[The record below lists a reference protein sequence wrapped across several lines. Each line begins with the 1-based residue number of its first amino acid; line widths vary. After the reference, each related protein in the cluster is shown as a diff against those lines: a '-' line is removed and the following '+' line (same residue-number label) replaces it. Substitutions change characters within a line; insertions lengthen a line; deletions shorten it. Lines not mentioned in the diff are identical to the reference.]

1 MIKRC
6 NDFGA
11 GGVSVAIGEL
21 ADGLEIDLNRVPKK
35 YDGLDGTELAI
46 SESQERMAVVVAAS
60 DVGRFLELAAR
71 ENLEAT
77 VVATVTE
84 NPRLRMHWNGNT
96 IVDVSREFLNSNGAE
111 KHITVQLDAPG
122 DYAKPVFGG
131 FLENFQAIAT
141 DLNTCSKRGLSER
154 FDSTIGAGTVLMP
167 FGGKHQQTPIQ
178 AMVHKVSLEQGHTD
192 TCSLM
197 SWGYNP
203 FITEKSPYHGAYLAV
218 VESAAKLVATGA
230 AYEDVYL
237 TFQEYF
243 KRVGRDPKRWSQPL
257 AALLGAFEAQKD
269 LKIAAIGGK
278 DSMSGTFED
287 LDVPPPWCPLPSPQS
302 RYSTLYPMSS
312 RRRVTPSACCSRSTR
327 PGCPIPSLF
336 WPISGW

>member
-1 MIKRC
+1 MFDSFFSGDGFISI
-6 NDFGA
+6 FFLLFIVA
-11 GGVSVAIGEL
+11 FVAILGMILVTFVREL
-21 ADGLEIDLNRVPKK
+21 SQRNRNNHSPRLTV
-35 YDGLDGTELAI
+35 
-46 SESQERMAVVVAAS
+46 
-60 DVGRFLELAAR
+60 
-71 ENLEAT
+71 EAT

-111 KHITVQLDAPG
+111 KHITIQLDAPG

-131 FLENFQAIAT
+131 FLENLEAVAT

-203 FITEKSPYHGAYLAV
+203 FITERSPYHGAYLAV

-230 AYEDVYL
+230 AYEL
-237 TFQEYF
+237 
-243 KRVGRDPKRWSQPL
+243 
-257 AALLGAFEAQKD
+257 
-269 LKIAAIGGK
+269 
-278 DSMSGTFED
+278 
-287 LDVPPPWCPLPSPQS
+287 
-302 RYSTLYPMSS
+302 
-312 RRRVTPSACCSRSTR
+312 
-327 PGCPIPSLF
+327 SL
-336 WPISGW
+336 IHI